1 MNQSSSTK
9 QPPSDHSFSSFVLG
23 ISLGVLG
30 AVLLGT
36 QEGKDFIQKTLNS
49 LSGDSNTSP
58 DFIKKIKSPVNPQT
72 KKTLPKNEVSLE
84 DSSQEPPPPPPPVIN
99 RSPRYFRND
108 TGTQLKPDL

>member
-1 MNQSSSTK
+1 MNPSSSTK

-23 ISLGVLG
+23 IGLGVLG

-49 LSGDSNTSP
+49 LSGDSGTSP
-58 DFIKKIKSPVNPQT
+58 DFIKKIKSSTDSQ
-72 KKTLPKNEVSLE
+72 PKRDPLKHEVSIEGSL
-84 DSSQEPPPPPPPVIN
+84 QEPPPPPPPVLH

-108 TGTQLKPDL
+108 TGT